1 MAEFCSACSKDIF
14 KRDGHDFRGLTS
26 DRYFRRGLACVVL
39 CEGCGVIQVD
49 PNGQCLS
56 ACSRRNYPGHNCS
69 CDVPE
74 KRVSILTIVW
84 SYIFSLMIR
93 LFK

>member
-1 MAEFCSACSKDIF
+1 VAEFCSACSKDIF

-26 DRYFRRGLACVVL
+26 DKDFRGGLACVVL
-39 CEGCGVIQVD
+39 CEGCGAIQVD

-69 CDVPE
+69 WEVRTKKTALD
-74 KRVSILTIVW
+74 KIL
-84 SYIFSLMIR
+84 SLVFR
-93 LFK
+93 LLR